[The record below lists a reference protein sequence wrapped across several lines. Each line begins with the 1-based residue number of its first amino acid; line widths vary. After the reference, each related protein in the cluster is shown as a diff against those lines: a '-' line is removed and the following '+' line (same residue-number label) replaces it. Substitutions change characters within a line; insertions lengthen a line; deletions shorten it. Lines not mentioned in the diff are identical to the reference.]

1 MFKRTVMRKYSALP
15 LSALALGSFVFVL
28 SSCDDDEPAAPP
40 QLSFAVSELTVK
52 ESDANLQI
60 QVVLDKAASEDITI
74 EYSISG
80 TAKDDVSAGTT
91 APADYEVVT
100 DYLELEI
107 PEGET
112 TGIIELD
119 LYSDSDFE
127 DDETIELAIEDVDS
141 EAIEITRDDDIV
153 ITVQQEDGLIVFL
166 EWGTGDGENY
176 TDVDLDLF
184 LWGENNAATLVRS
197 NYVGLAG
204 SNYTSLRGSYVP
216 PEFFFLPYAGVDDGM
231 FGISATY
238 YEGTADP
245 MNFDITFVEIVNG
258 AEAASVT
265 KSATYTLANINKWD
279 EDAAIDP
286 ILIMKFKKTGNDY
299 LDFEDITVPG
309 AGSRFGTSSEFT
321 LKKQPSNFVMPERL
335 KQILYKRN

>member
-1 MFKRTVMRKYSALP
+1 MFKRTVMRKYSVLL

-60 QVVLDKAASEDITI
+60 QVVLDKPASEDITI
-74 EYSISG
+74 EYSIGG

-119 LYSDSDFE
+119 LYSDSDYE
-127 DDETIELAIEDVDS
+127 DDETIELAIEEVDS
-141 EAIEITRDDDIV
+141 DAIEITRDDDIV
-153 ITVQQEDGLIVFL
+153 ITVQQEDGMIV
-166 EWGTGDGENY
+166 GSGMGNVGDGENY
-176 TDVDLDLF
+176 TDVDMDLF
-184 LWGENNAATLVRS
+184 LWGENASATLVRS

-204 SNYTSLRGSYVP
+204 NQYTSLRGSFQS

-245 MNFDITFVEIVNG
+245 MNFNMVFIEYVNG
-258 AEAASVT
+258 VEAAPVT
-265 KSATYTLANINKWD
+265 KPGTYTLANINKWD
-279 EDAAIDP
+279 EDDAIDP
-286 ILIMKFKKTGNDY
+286 ILIMKFKKDRKR
-299 LDFEDITVPG
+299 LPG
-309 AGSRFGTSSEFT
+309 
-321 LKKQPSNFVMPERL
+321 L
-335 KQILYKRN
+335 